1 MYQVVAVSRSPERR
15 MKVTALGNL
24 NTAINYGETF
34 GLGATMEIVDERTG
48 MLLATV
54 DQGKTERTV
63 GSVRREVL

>member
-1 MYQVVAVSRSPERR
+1 